1 MCRKGILELERMP
14 TTKRLAYFH
23 GLLAHQQ
30 IISWKVLDN
39 SDFELNVKDWGWML
53 AEHELMAIKTDM
65 QVAPENLLKVVR
77 CKCKPDTNQCGLNLC
92 T

>member
-1 MCRKGILELERMP
+1 MCCKGILEPEKMP

-53 AEHELMAIKTDM
+53 AEHELMANKTGM
-65 QVAPENLLKVVR
+65 
-77 CKCKPDTNQCGLNLC
+77 
-92 T
+92 

>member
-1 MCRKGILELERMP
+1 MCYKGILEPERMA
-14 TTKRLAYFH
+14 TTKRLAYFL
-23 GLLAHQQ
+23 GSRAHQQ

-39 SDFELNVKDWGWML
+39 SDFELNVEDWGWML
-53 AEHELMAIKTDM
+53 AEHKLMAIKTAM